1 MYRKIL
7 HPRLFYAIIHLKVGD
22 DMKKCPNCKMTVDAD
37 TECPFCYTTIT
48 NEPTCDRKKEKYI
61 LNRYF
66 VSYLL
71 KQSWFSMLCLIIVV
85 IRLFCIRNS
94 LDSFVLFPIVCL
106 LVSLIGSLFGRK
118 ITKNMQWKYSEGY
131 SEFRTVSIKYIT
143 GVLAIL
149 FSFVMH

>member
-7 HPRLFYAIIHLKVGD
+7 HPRRFYAIIHLKVGD
-22 DMKKCPNCKMTVDAD
+22 DMKKCPNCKMIVDAD
-37 TECPFCYTTIT
+37 NECPFCYATIT
-48 NEPTCDRKKEKYI
+48 YEPIVNRDKEKYVF
-61 LNRYF
+61 NKYF
-66 VSYLL
+66 IWHLI
-71 KQSWFSMLCLIIVV
+71 KQCWFSMLCLIIVV
-85 IRLFCIRNS
+85 IRLFCIRNT

-118 ITKNMQWKYSEGY
+118 ITKYMQWKYSEGY